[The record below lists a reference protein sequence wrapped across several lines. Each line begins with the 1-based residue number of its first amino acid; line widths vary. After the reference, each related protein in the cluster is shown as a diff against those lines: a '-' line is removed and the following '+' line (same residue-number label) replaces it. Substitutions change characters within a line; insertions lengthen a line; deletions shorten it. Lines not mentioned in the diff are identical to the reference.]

1 MTAQW
6 VDTET
11 DEEAR
16 SLDRG
21 MWEVVGRHKP
31 DGSFVAQATG
41 PAPENGEFWAD
52 ALDRIKDDPDQ
63 RYAMARRHLPLPA
76 AWREMAIALRTK
88 IRKARKEKTDY
99 EDLLRELHHLA
110 AMWSYTDYGYIG
122 RIPYARLASL
132 DLAYHRIGNERL
144 PLLGATD
151 RKWMKELWGEP
162 SNHSTASEL
171 YEDML
176 AADIE
181 RIKAD
186 RKREDDERMDLL
198 FGELSSNT
206 RVESRPDPQPY
217 TPKRRGLLGW
227 LFGR

>member
-1 MTAQW
+1 MLW
-6 VDTET
+6 VDTKA
-11 DEEAR
+11 DKEAR
-16 SLDRG
+16 ALDRG
-21 MWEVVGRHKP
+21 MWEVVGRQEP
-31 DGSFVAQATG
+31 GGSFVAQATG

-52 ALDRIKDDPDQ
+52 ALGRIKDDPDQ

-99 EDLLRELHHLA
+99 ENLLRELHHLA
-110 AMWSYTDYGYIG
+110 AMWSYTHYGYIE

-132 DLAYHRIGNERL
+132 DLAYHRVGSERL

-151 RKWMKELWGEP
+151 RRWMKELWREP

-176 AADIE
+176 SADIE
-181 RIKAD
+181 RITAD
-186 RKREDDERMDLL
+186 RKREDTERMGRFLDDWN
-198 FGELSSNT
+198 E
-206 RVESRPDPQPY
+206 EDEIE
-217 TPKRRGLLGW
+217 TPPTCEPAPPPRRGLLGW
-227 LFGR
+227 LFRR